1 MDEIRTLRT
10 SSPSSQWPLIWL
22 LVTERRMKPM
32 TVRET
37 AMAIDKKQ
45 RELGARENL
54 DPERLKDSVREMLV
68 LMEALERKLFIKTLE
83 YEMSCSGLRMRDYLI
98 PLGILH
104 TTAEDLTPNDVGHLV
119 RFFRIN
125 VPKAMPAVLRV
136 LDQSP
141 AMAQGREMR
150 SAWLLNAMMQEYV

>member
-1 MDEIRTLRT
+1 
-10 SSPSSQWPLIWL
+10 
-22 LVTERRMKPM
+22 MKPV

-37 AMAIDKKQ
+37 AMAIDNKQ
-45 RELGARENL
+45 LKSGARENL
-54 DPERLKDSVREMLV
+54 DADRLKDSVREMLL

-83 YEMSCSGLRMRDYLI
+83 YEMSRSGLSIRDYLI
-98 PLGILH
+98 PLGISS
-104 TTAEDLTPNDVGHLV
+104 TQAEDLTPNDVGHLV

-141 AMAQGREMR
+141 ALATGSEL
-150 SAWLLNAMMQEYV
+150 SAAWLLNAVFRSESGPSQKLRRGD